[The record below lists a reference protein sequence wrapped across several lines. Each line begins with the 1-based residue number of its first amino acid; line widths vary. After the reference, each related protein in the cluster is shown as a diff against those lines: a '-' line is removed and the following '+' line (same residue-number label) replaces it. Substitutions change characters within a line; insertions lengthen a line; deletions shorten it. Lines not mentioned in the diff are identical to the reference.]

1 MGQGDVPPSPGGPL
15 RRRRA
20 KRQLEQLAEES
31 EREVSPGAAK
41 GHVRV
46 IEVQAAVRDRESEE
60 QEADAPAE
68 LPDSDENRPRGF
80 HVRPVPIDQPLS
92 EA

>member
-1 MGQGDVPPSPGGPL
+1 MAQGDVPPSPGGRL

-20 KRQLEQLAEES
+20 KRQLERLAEES
-31 EREVSPGAAK
+31 EREVNPGAAK

-46 IEVQAAVRDRESEE
+46 IENQTAVRDTESGE
-60 QEADAPAE
+60 QEADAPTE
-68 LPDSDENRPRGF
+68 LSVEGRSRGF
-80 HVRPVPIDQPLS
+80 HVRPVPMDQPLG

>member
-20 KRQLEQLAEES
+20 KRQLEKLAEES
-31 EREVSPGAAK
+31 EREVSPGVAR
-41 GHVRV
+41 GHVRL
-46 IEVQAAVRDRESEE
+46 IEDQIAVGDGEVDE
-60 QEADAPAE
+60 QEPEAPTE
-68 LPDSDENRPRGF
+68 PSVEGRPHGF

-92 EA
+92 DS

>member
-1 MGQGDVPPSPGGPL
+1 MGQSDVPASPGGPL

-46 IEVQAAVRDRESEE
+46 IEEQTALKDREIE
-60 QEADAPAE
+60 QQESDAPAE
-68 LPDSDENRPRGF
+68 LSAESRPHGF